1 MDFGD
6 FLRVTLVVMGVLVV
20 LALAGIGFAMWRY
33 RIPPRGLVAMF
44 AALGYLVF
52 PVDVVPEA
60 LLGPLGLVDDAGV
73 LTLVAIWVWRLTKAR
88 NRLVEGGVVGPDGR
102 LGHRR
107 RPRDTDQ
114 V

>member
-1 MDFGD
+1 
-6 FLRVTLVVMGVLVV
+6 MGVLVV
-20 LALAGIGFAMWRY
+20 LVLAGIGFAMWRY

-60 LLGPLGLVDDAGV
+60 LLGPLGLADDAGV
-73 LTLVAIWVWRLTKAR
+73 LALVAVWVWRLTRAR
-88 NRLVEGGVVGPDGR
+88 NRLVEGGIIGPDGR